1 MTKRTER
8 LNSLLKEVISEVIRK
23 QVRNPNVAQFTTVT
37 EVDISKDL
45 HHAKVYVSVI
55 GTDQERSA
63 TIEALET
70 AAGFIGVHA
79 SKNVVM
85 RHFPSLTFRLD
96 TSVDKQLKIDSL
108 LKKIRSEEESRKS
121 NE

>member
-8 LNSLLKEVISEVIRK
+8 LNSLLKQVISEVISK
-23 QVRNPNVAQFTTVT
+23 HVRNPSVAKFTSVT

-45 HHAKVYVSVI
+45 QHAKVYVSII
-55 GTDQERSA
+55 GTDQERS
-63 TIEALET
+63 TTVEALET

-79 SKNVVM
+79 SKKVVM

-108 LKKIRSEEESRKS
+108 LRKIHTEEEARKLH
-121 NE
+121 E